1 MASRPF
7 DRQRPAPPSPL
18 TVDVPCLNCGRE
30 PSHPQVRYR
39 FAYVAYWVGAD
50 RLLPAQRSYV
60 AALCT
65 LCAEAERQAG
75 TTRVRN
81 SFLGRVQQWSALGRN
96 REQIVRIAEYPD
108 GDPTAERE
116 GDGCFRAGALHSYR
130 ALSAASALS

>member
-1 MASRPF
+1 MPNRVF
-7 DRQRPAPPSPL
+7 DYQRPAPPSPL

-60 AALCT
+60 AALCA

-81 SFLGRVQQWSALGRN
+81 GFLSRVQQWSAQARN
-96 REQIVRIAEYPD
+96 RSQIVRIAEYPE
-108 GDPTAERE
+108 GDPANERE
-116 GDGCFRAGALHSYR
+116 GDGCFRAGALYSYR
-130 ALSAASALS
+130 ALSAASALA

>member
-1 MASRPF
+1 MANRVF
-7 DRQRPAPPSPL
+7 DHQRPAPPSPL

-39 FAYVAYWVGAD
+39 FAYAAYWVGPD

-60 AALCT
+60 AALCA

-81 SFLGRVQQWSALGRN
+81 GFLGRGQQWSALARN
-96 REQIVRIAEYPD
+96 RGQIVRIAEYPE
-108 GDPTAERE
+108 GDPANERE
-116 GDGCFRAGALHSYR
+116 GDGCFRAGTLHSYR
-130 ALSAASALS
+130 ALSAASALA